1 MDKKLKQFFKD
12 LVDNEK
18 ISKDDYDKICTKG
31 SRPGVLYGNP
41 EIHKLVIDN
50 LLKFRPCLLRIPLD
64 TI

>member
-1 MDKKLKQFFKD
+1 M
-12 LVDNEK
+12 DNEK